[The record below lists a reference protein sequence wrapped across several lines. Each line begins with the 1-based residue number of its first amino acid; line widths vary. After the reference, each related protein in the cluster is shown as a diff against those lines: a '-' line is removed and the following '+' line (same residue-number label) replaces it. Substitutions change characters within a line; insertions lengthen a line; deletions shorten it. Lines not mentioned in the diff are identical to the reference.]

1 MLNTE
6 KQKIEVSPL
15 EIVFFYN
22 NMTSTMKRMVADR
35 LNENGLSAKRENIYR
50 ELQTLKKEYD
60 AEIITQ
66 ARRILK
72 EFKGLEFNNQ

>member
-6 KQKIEVSPL
+6 KQRIEVSPL
-15 EIVFFYN
+15 EIVFLYN

-35 LNENGLSAKRENIYR
+35 LNENGLIAKRENIYR

-60 AEIITQ
+60 AEIIFQ